1 MAKKT
6 DRATENNEEIL
17 YLGSS
22 KHHKKYNKPLKAN
35 IKKQAI

>member
-6 DRATENNEEIL
+6 DRATENNGEIL

-22 KHHKKYNKPLKAN
+22 KHDKKEKEELCNTK
-35 IKKQAI
+35 